1 MGNILSIL
9 ILTFS
14 CFLYGRNHVAF
25 FSIRVFF
32 HGHQRFTGLQGRGRT
47 STLFLST
54 NATLSRIFRF
64 SFILCIWDVYFVYLI
79 TMIFTTFENL
89 HLIDYKLNV
98 GFSFNW
104 WFNGRHYCSN
114 LSRATGRFELASTV
128 VLVLLW

>member
-14 CFLYGRNHVAF
+14 CFLYDRNHVAV

-32 HGHQRFTGLQGRGRT
+32 HGHRRFTGLQGKGRT

-54 NATLSRIFRF
+54 NSTLSRIFRF
-64 SFILCIWDVYFVYLI
+64 LFILSIWDVYLVYLI
-79 TMIFTTFENL
+79 TLIFTTFENL

-98 GFSFNW
+98 GLSFNW

-114 LSRATGRFELASTV
+114 LSRATGRFELASTM